1 MASKLLMRRTIVAAL
16 VVMMMAAGKQVWA
29 QTPPNPA
36 DACMSQLGSC
46 YYWAAAQAGF
56 WTMWAGG
63 IDCELQMIDCIR
75 RAILGH

>member
-1 MASKLLMRRTIVAAL
+1 MASTLTTRRAIVALL
-16 VVMMMAAGKQVWA
+16 VVMTLTAGRQASA
-29 QTPPNPA
+29 QTPPNPQ

-56 WTMWAGG
+56 WGMWAGG